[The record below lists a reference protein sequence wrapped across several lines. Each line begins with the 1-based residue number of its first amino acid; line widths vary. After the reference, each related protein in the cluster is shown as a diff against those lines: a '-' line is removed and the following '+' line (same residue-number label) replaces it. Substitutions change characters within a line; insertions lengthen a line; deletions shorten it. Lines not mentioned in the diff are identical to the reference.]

1 PITLALP
8 LTVARG
14 GHYADKGEL
23 LADVAAIVNQEMK
36 SLVAAGADYIQ
47 VDEPRFVTSHQDASE
62 LVALFNQTRQ
72 GVDARVGLHLCFGNF
87 RGRSRDRRDYS
98 QLFPGLLEAL
108 ADQFSLEFA
117 NREFHQI
124 ELLEHLSLGQ
134 RVGVGVIDVKSY
146 FVETPAEVAASIRL
160 APQHADPASVVVT
173 TDCGFNH
180 TPRHIAFEKMK
191 ALAEGAA
198 IARDEL

>member
-1 PITLALP
+1 
-8 LTVARG
+8 
-14 GHYADKGEL
+14 
-23 LADVAAIVNQEMK
+23 
-36 SLVAAGADYIQ
+36 
-47 VDEPRFVTSHQDASE
+47 FVTSHQDASE
-62 LVALFNQTRQ
+62 LVPLFNQTGQ
-72 GVDARVGLHLCFGNF
+72 GAVAGEGFNLGFGNF
-87 RGRSRDRRDYS
+87 RGRYGDRRDDS
-98 QLFPGLLEAL
+98 QFLPALLDPR
-108 ADQFSLEFA
+108 ADQSGLGCA
-117 NREFHQI
+117 NREFNQS
-124 ELLEHLSLGQ
+124 ELVEHLSLGQ

-160 APQHADPASVVVT
+160 ALQHADPASVVVT